1 MTYEERNQRDAE
13 TFLVNPDE
21 QPKAKRSNE
30 YDDDFTDQ
38 E

>member
-13 TFLVNPDE
+13 DFLVNPDE
-21 QPKAKRSNE
+21 SEKPKRSNE
-30 YDDDFTDQ
+30 YDDDFQDQ